1 MTIFSKLREA
11 FISEAKTPL
20 AKTRVISK
28 QYVDESPDVDFTK
41 LMTYHDLTP
50 QIQIA
55 VSSYSELITGTELM
69 INSKNDKA
77 KKLLD
82 EWNRN
87 TNFYD
92 KFESLVTTTLICGNG
107 ILEKLDE
114 NVTEDVAE
122 VDMSTIVGK
131 KRDDVGNLQYYS
143 QQKQGGQT
151 VKLGENSLQKFIEF
165 NLTQYSKMAWGRSL
179 FYSLSK
185 TRSVGGRTTM
195 PLIESLWAMED
206 AMVAIMNNNAY
217 PITTIFYEGISDDDL
232 EKEAEKWKK
241 LKPGDKMIV
250 SRKPEI
256 TTHETDPQSKYTDYI
271 KHIEKTFELGT
282 QFPHDIM
289 TGDFTSRASSDTT
302 HTIVMQRVK
311 GFQRYLA
318 NKLKMELYNPILIQS
333 GIDPKEADITVSF
346 ATQNIIELTPEQ
358 VAFRVNSNIW
368 SKKEGR
374 EWDKKNLGVELT
386 DDELIQD
393 ELPLQ
398 NQKEEQKSKNVV
410 GKEST
415 AKELREVIQRAKE
428 IKKEFKNK

>member
-1 MTIFSKLREA
+1 MTIFSKLKEA

-20 AKTRVISK
+20 AKTRVVSK
-28 QYVDESPDVDFTK
+28 QYTDESPDVDFAK

-55 VSSYSELITGTELM
+55 VSSYAELITGTELM

-77 KKLLD
+77 KQLLD
-82 EWNRN
+82 EWNRS

-114 NVTEDVAE
+114 NLTEDVSE

-131 KRDDVGNLQYYS
+131 KRDDIGNLQYYS
-143 QQKQGGQT
+143 QQRQTGQT
-151 VKLGENSLQKFIEF
+151 VKLGEGTLQKFIEF
-165 NLTQYSKMAWGRSL
+165 NLTQYSKIAWGRSL
-179 FYSLSK
+179 FYPLTK

-195 PLIESLWAMED
+195 PLVESLWSMED

-217 PITTIFYEGISDDDL
+217 PITTIYYESISDDDL
-232 EKEAEKWKK
+232 EKEAQKWKH

-318 NKLKMELYNPILIQS
+318 NKLKNELYNPILEQN
-333 GIDPKEADITVSF
+333 GINPKDADIQVSF

-368 SKKEGR
+368 SKREGR
-374 EWDKKNLGVELT
+374 DWDKKNLGVDLT
-386 DDELIQD
+386 DDKEM

-398 NQKEEQKSKNVV
+398 NQSNDEKDKNV
-410 GKEST
+410 EPT
-415 AKELREVIQRAKE
+415 AQQLRDIQKRARE
-428 IKKEFKNK
+428 IKKEFKKK